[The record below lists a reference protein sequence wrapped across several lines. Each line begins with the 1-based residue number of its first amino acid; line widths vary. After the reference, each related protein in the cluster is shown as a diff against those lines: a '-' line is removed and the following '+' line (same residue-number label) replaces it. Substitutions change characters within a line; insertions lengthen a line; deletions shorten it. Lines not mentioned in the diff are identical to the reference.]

1 MNSEHLFD
9 AIGMAED
16 EMVQKAGHIKK
27 KFWRKKHFYGAVAA
41 VLVVSLGLGVLWK
54 AMEPSDSVLKAYAMA
69 EAVYP
74 KMSEMPSE
82 DEFLTP
88 DGEWDDEAWGTQYDA
103 WKTDKEAQLAYFD
116 EAIDLTSFYKES
128 ISEFLSGEDGE
139 NVVFSPLN
147 LYMALAMLAETAE
160 GNCRAQILS
169 LLGCESI
176 EQLRKDVVGLWNSNY
191 SDDGA
196 LTCILA
202 NSLWLNE
209 SVEFKRETMDLLANT
224 YYASSYRGNP
234 TTEQFNQALREWL
247 NEQTGGLLKNMVE
260 NVQMDTEMILALAST
275 VYFKAK
281 WTDEFRENNT
291 ESDTFYAAEGEI
303 TCDFMKE
310 STSDTYYWGEH
321 FSAAEKRFQGYRG
334 RSSMWFILP
343 DEGVSPEELLA
354 DEETMEF
361 LLSDGDWSNSKFLTI
376 NLAVPKFDVQ
386 SQIDLTDGLQ
396 NLGVTDAFDRNR
408 ADFSP
413 VTEMPLCVTSA
424 THGARVCIDEEGC
437 TAAAFTVL
445 MDAGS
450 AMPPEEE
457 VDFILN
463 RPFLFVITSEVGMP
477 LFVGI
482 VNTP

>member
-1 MNSEHLFD
+1 MNSEQLFD

-27 KFWRKKHFYGAVAA
+27 KFWRKKSFYGAVAA
-41 VLVVSLGLGVLWK
+41 VLVISLGLGVLWK
-54 AMEPSDSVLKAYAMA
+54 AKGPSDSVLKAYAMA

-74 KMSEMPSE
+74 EMNKMPSE
-82 DEFLTP
+82 DEYITP
-88 DGEWDDEAWGTQYDA
+88 DGEWDDEAWESHYEA
-103 WKTDKEAQLAYFD
+103 WEADKETQLAYFN
-116 EAIDLTSFYKES
+116 ESIDLTSFYKES
-128 ISEFLSGEDGE
+128 MSEFLSGKDGE
-139 NVVFSPLN
+139 NVVFSPLY
-147 LYMALAMLAETAE
+147 LYIALAMLAETAE
-160 GNCRAQILS
+160 GDSRTPILS
-169 LLGCESI
+169 LLGTESI
-176 EQLRKDVVGLWNSNY
+176 EQLRKDVVALWNSNY
-191 SDDGA
+191 SDDGT

-209 SVEFKRETMDLLANT
+209 SVEFKQETMDRLADT

-234 TTEQFNQALREWL
+234 TTEQFNQALRDWL
-247 NEQTGGLLKNMVE
+247 NEQTGGLLKDMTE
-260 NVQMDTEMILALAST
+260 NVQMDAETVLALAST
-275 VYFKAK
+275 VYFNAQ
-281 WTDEFRENNT
+281 WTEEFRKNNT
-291 ESDTFYAAEGEI
+291 EPETFYAAEGEI

-310 STSDTYYWGEH
+310 STSDMFYWGER
-321 FSAAEKRFQGYRG
+321 FSATEKRFQGYRG

-361 LLSDGDWSNSKFLTI
+361 LLSDGGWDNSKFLTI

-386 SQIDLTDGLQ
+386 SQIDLTHGLQ
-396 NLGVTDAFDRNR
+396 NLGVTDAFDRSR

-413 VTEMPLCVTSA
+413 VTDMPLYVTSA

-437 TAAAFTVL
+437 TAAAFTVI
-445 MDAGS
+445 MDAGA